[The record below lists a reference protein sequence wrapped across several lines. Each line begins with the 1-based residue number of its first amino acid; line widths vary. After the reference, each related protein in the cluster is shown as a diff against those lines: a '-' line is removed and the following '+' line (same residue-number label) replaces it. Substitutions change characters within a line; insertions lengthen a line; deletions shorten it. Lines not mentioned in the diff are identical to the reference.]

1 MREREE
7 GNLARVS
14 FYGYRKKC
22 VRGYVLWPNGILVAE
37 RTNSSSLSL
46 PLPIPLPL
54 KFSFTLAA
62 SVESFLFISFN

>member
-1 MREREE
+1 M
-7 GNLARVS
+7 ARVS

-46 PLPIPLPL
+46 PLHLPL
-54 KFSFTLAA
+54 EFSFTLAA